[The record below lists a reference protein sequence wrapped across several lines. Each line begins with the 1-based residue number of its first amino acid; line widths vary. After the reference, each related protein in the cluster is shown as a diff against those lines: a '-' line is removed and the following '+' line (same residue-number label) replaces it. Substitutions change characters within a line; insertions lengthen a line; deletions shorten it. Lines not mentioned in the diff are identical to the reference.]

1 MSDEKTGEKTRRK
14 PRVSGA
20 EMRRTVATVVI
31 VLAVM
36 AVLDFV
42 SYIWL
47 VPWAD
52 EMTKN
57 PTMSLGFM
65 LTILVVFCNFVV
77 SIALVAFVFSE
88 QSYPSETWE

>member
-1 MSDEKTGEKTRRK
+1 MSDEKTGERPRRRT
-14 PRVSGA
+14 RVSGA
-20 EMRRTVATVVI
+20 GVRRTATTVVF

-36 AVLDFV
+36 AVLDYV
-42 SYIWL
+42 SYMWL

-88 QSYPSETWE
+88 QSYPSEKWE